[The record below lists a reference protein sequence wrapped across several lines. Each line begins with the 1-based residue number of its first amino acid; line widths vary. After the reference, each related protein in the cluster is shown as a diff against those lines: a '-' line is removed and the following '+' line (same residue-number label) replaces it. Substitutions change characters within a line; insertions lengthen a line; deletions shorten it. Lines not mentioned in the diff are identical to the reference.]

1 MTKPIVTLRNV
12 TVGYGRRPA
21 VHHLDGALHAGDL
34 LAVAGP
40 NGAGKTTLIKALA
53 GALTP
58 IEGSIERD
66 GLRRRDIAYLPQ
78 LAELDRTFPLDV
90 RGLVTMGLFGRSGAF
105 GRNSFASRDFVEA
118 AIAKVGLDSLT
129 DRPIG
134 ALSGG
139 QAQRAMFARV
149 IVQDA
154 RLILLDEPL
163 NAVDAR
169 TAETLLDL
177 AAAWSAEGRAVVAVL
192 HDHERIRARFPHA
205 LLMARE
211 LIAWGPTGKT
221 LTVENL
227 FRARQMA
234 EGWNDSAERC
244 DRPAA

>member
-1 MTKPIVTLRNV
+1 MRKPLVTLRNV

-21 VHHLDGALHAGDL
+21 VHHLDGVLHAGDL
-34 LAVAGP
+34 VAIAGP

-58 IEGSIERD
+58 LEGSIERD
-66 GLRRRDIAYLPQ
+66 ALKRRDIAYLPQ

-90 RGLVTMGLFGRSGAF
+90 RGLVSMGLFGQSGAF
-105 GRNSFASRDFVEA
+105 GRNTSAGRNRVEA
-118 AIAKVGLDSLT
+118 AIAKVGLDSLA

-149 IVQDA
+149 IAQDA

-177 AAAWSAEGRAVVAVL
+177 AAAWSTEGRTVVAVL
-192 HDHERIRARFPHA
+192 HDHDRIRARLRQA

-211 LIAWGPTGKT
+211 MIAWGPTNKT
-221 LTVENL
+221 LTAENL
-227 FRARQMA
+227 IRARQMA
-234 EGWNDSAERC
+234 EGWNESAERC
-244 DRPAA
+244 ERSAA